1 MRRYPKNLLIFLAF
15 FIVFFKIIPEIL
27 EVWGPLEIKYD
38 SNIFIYSAYYYPNSK
53 SLGENAIAINMV
65 IDQNAFDKPEKL
77 KIHIIGENSTTFDNF
92 EGRIQIDGIQVCSLI
107 TTVLLTNTLPNL
119 ETLKIQ
125 SGSQEIEIPFRSP
138 KFTSPSPVI
147 ICISPQFVAEQ
158 WQLFLFHIHVIRK
171 FKGHAHFYITSIVD
185 TYFEMVS
192 KYEELGWI
200 TIDFWNRIDF
210 GDESEPMRNVEW
222 RNQAGAQTDCLLQ
235 YKEVADYIA
244 FFDLDD
250 ILIPESHPTYIQEFT
265 HEFSLYPEDQKS
277 YLFYERQVHKMKDM
291 RRKFDFTN
299 LLLEKHIEVNMGKSV
314 IRPEKF
320 NSTWIHFSWNVDFE
334 KGINV
339 KSHFMK
345 HVKIVENV
353 SNAARKLKIAEKLQS
368 GFERIHKNLSLH
380 KMPTNF
386 YFNLIRTCYNEI
398 YYKTGFIQGKL
409 NSKCLNPESCDYP
422 QVKRIKCVHSD
433 AKYEHGPKMGR
444 FTFHWIEKQFWNRTY
459 GCYP

>member
-1 MRRYPKNLLIFLAF
+1 
-15 FIVFFKIIPEIL
+15 
-27 EVWGPLEIKYD
+27 
-38 SNIFIYSAYYYPNSK
+38 
-53 SLGENAIAINMV
+53 
-65 IDQNAFDKPEKL
+65 
-77 KIHIIGENSTTFDNF
+77 
-92 EGRIQIDGIQVCSLI
+92 
-107 TTVLLTNTLPNL
+107 
-119 ETLKIQ
+119 
-125 SGSQEIEIPFRSP
+125 
-138 KFTSPSPVI
+138 
-147 ICISPQFVAEQ
+147 
-158 WQLFLFHIHVIRK
+158 
-171 FKGHAHFYITSIVD
+171 
-185 TYFEMVS
+185 MVS

-368 GFERIHKNLSLH
+368 GFESWNLDFEQGINVKSHYMKHVKIVENVSNAARKL
-380 KMPTNF
+380 
-386 YFNLIRTCYNEI
+386 EI
-398 YYKTGFIQGKL
+398 AEKL
-409 NSKCLNPESCDYP
+409 QMDFESWSK
-422 QVKRIKCVHSD
+422 I
-433 AKYEHGPKMGR
+433 
-444 FTFHWIEKQFWNRTY
+444 
-459 GCYP
+459 